1 MAKCKF
7 NNYGWC
13 GLFVDEVT
21 TIKGNCVKTRNAA
34 IRCSE
39 AMRRQNLKCPFEKED

>member
-7 NNYGWC
+7 NDHGWC
-13 GLFVDEVT
+13 RLFVDEVT
-21 TIKGNCVKTRNAA
+21 TIKDNYVKTRNAA